1 MNEKSS
7 YTPAPEVPP
16 QVMPRLVAV
25 VEVLAGLKTVSE
37 AARSLQLS
45 RNHFQ
50 TILHRGVLAL
60 VQSVTVK
67 SGGRPATA
75 PQLTALQKELKKLK
89 RENAHLKKRVDS
101 TDRLLEV
108 AGGLLHG
115 RIRPS
120 GRQRR
125 ARKSSTASNRHED
138 SDPEAQRRRLLAGI
152 EEMRRL
158 GLSAQVAASIA
169 GVDASTVWRWRMC
182 ASQSGPRQRRPVHRT
197 GMFIPATAATRA
209 EALVRRLHGLIG
221 ADAIRHSVAELSRRA
236 AAHVKAQTL
245 TAMEHERKASLVRVT
260 ITQPG
265 VLRGM
270 DAMHGR
276 SAEGRFYALIG
287 ADGTI
292 PYRTSAIAGGSYDTS
307 LVAHALRVDF
317 ETHGAP
323 LVIRMDR
330 ASAHHA
336 PQIDRL
342 LKEYGV
348 LLLHG
353 PPRHPGFYGQLER
366 QNRDHRAW
374 FEALTGVPSAQ
385 IGSCLREMLEAVN
398 SLWRRRSLGWLT
410 PADLWNA
417 RPRLL
422 VDRDAFRQ
430 EVREREL
437 QLARILYHRGSPA
450 DLAGRLAIEQTLT
463 RWGYLR
469 QKMGGWC

>member
-16 QVMPRLVAV
+16 EVMPRLVAV

-37 AARSLQLS
+37 AARSLDLS

-50 TILHRGVLAL
+50 TILHRGVLGL
-60 VQSVTVK
+60 VQSITVK
-67 SGGRPATA
+67 PGGRPANA
-75 PQLTALQKELKKLK
+75 PELTALHRQLKKLE
-89 RENAHLKKRVDS
+89 RENARLKKRVDS

-115 RIRPS
+115 RIRPT

-125 ARKSSTASNRHED
+125 TRKSSTGSNRHED
-138 SDPEAQRRRLLAGI
+138 SDPEAQRQHILAGV
-152 EEMRRL
+152 EQMRRL
-158 GLSAQVAASIA
+158 GLTAEIAASIA
-169 GVDASTVWRWRMC
+169 GLDASTLRRWRMRT
-182 ASQSGPRQRRPVHRT
+182 SQSVLRQRPAHRL
-197 GMFIPATAATRA
+197 GMFIPTTAAKRA
-209 EALVRRLHGLIG
+209 ETLVRSLHGLIG
-221 ADAIRHSVAELSRRA
+221 AEAIHRSVAELSRRA

-245 TAMEHERKASLVRVT
+245 IAMERERKAALVQVR

-270 DAMHGR
+270 DAMYGR

-287 ADGTI
+287 ADGSI
-292 PYRTSAIAGGSYDTS
+292 PYRTSVVAAARYDTP

-323 LVIRMDR
+323 LVMRMDR
-330 ASAHHA
+330 ASVHDA

-342 LKEYGV
+342 LEEYGV

-353 PPRHPGFYGQLER
+353 PPRYPGYYGQLER
-366 QNRDHRAW
+366 QNRDHRVL
-374 FEALTGVPSAQ
+374 FGALMSLPSAQ
-385 IGSCLREMLEAVN
+385 IPSCLREMLEAVN
-398 SLWRRRSLGWLT
+398 TLWRRRSLQWHT
-410 PADLWNA
+410 AAELWNA
-417 RPRLL
+417 RPRPL
-422 VDRDAFRQ
+422 VDRVAFRQ
-430 EVREREL
+430 EVHEHEL
-437 QLARILYHRGSPA
+437 RLARILTHRGTTA

>member
-25 VEVLAGLKTVSE
+25 VQVLAGLKTVSE

-60 VQSVTVK
+60 VQSLTVK
-67 SGGRPATA
+67 SGGRPAAA

-115 RIRPS
+115 RIRPT

-125 ARKSSTASNRHED
+125 TRKSSAGSSRHED
-138 SDPEAQRRRLLAGI
+138 SDPEAQRQRLLAGV
-152 EEMRRL
+152 EQMRRL
-158 GLSAQVAASIA
+158 GLTAEVAASIA
-169 GVDASTVWRWRMC
+169 GVDASTLRRWRMRRT
-182 ASQSGPRQRRPVHRT
+182 QSALPHRLRHRT
-197 GMFIPATAATRA
+197 GMIILATAAKQA
-209 EALVRRLHGLIG
+209 EALIRRLHGLIG

-245 TAMEHERKASLVRVT
+245 IAMERERKASLVRVR

-270 DAMHGR
+270 DAMYGR
-276 SAEGRFYALIG
+276 SEAGRFYALIG
-287 ADGTI
+287 ADGAI
-292 PYRTSAIAGGSYDTS
+292 PYRTSLLAGARYDS
-307 LVAHALRVDF
+307 ALVAHALRVDF

-323 LVIRMDR
+323 LVMRMDR
-330 ASAHHA
+330 AGVHDA
-336 PQIDRL
+336 PPIHSL
-342 LKEYGV
+342 LEEHGV

-374 FEALTGVPSAQ
+374 FEVLTRLPAVQ
-385 IGSCLREMLEAVN
+385 IESYLREMLEAVN
-398 SLWRRRSLGWLT
+398 TIWPRRSLGWHT
-410 PADLWNA
+410 AAELWNA
-417 RPRLL
+417 RPRPLL
-422 VDRDAFRQ
+422 DRNAFRL

-437 QLARILYHRGSPA
+437 RLARILTHRGLSA
-450 DLAGRLAIEQTLT
+450 DPAGRLAIEQTLT

>member
-7 YTPAPEVPP
+7 YTRAPEVPP

-37 AARSLQLS
+37 AARSLDLS

-60 VQSVTVK
+60 VRSITVK
-67 SGGRPATA
+67 AGGRPATA
-75 PQLTALQKELKKLK
+75 PELTALQKELKKLK

-115 RIRPS
+115 RIRPT

-125 ARKSSTASNRHED
+125 TRKSSAGSSRHED
-138 SDPEAQRRRLLAGI
+138 SDPEAQRQHVLVGV
-152 EEMRRL
+152 EQMRRL
-158 GLSAQVAASIA
+158 GLTAEVAASVA
-169 GVDASTVWRWRMC
+169 GVNVSTLRRWRLRKT
-182 ASQSGPRQRRPVHRT
+182 QSVPRQRPVRRT
-197 GMFIPATAATRA
+197 GMLIAAEAANRA
-209 EALVRRLHGLIG
+209 EALVRRLNGLIG
-221 ADAIRHSVAELSRRA
+221 AEAIRQSVTELSRRA

-245 TAMEHERKASLVRVT
+245 TAMERERRASLVRVT
-260 ITQPG
+260 VTQPG

-270 DAMHGR
+270 DAMYGR
-276 SAEGRFYALIG
+276 SADGRFYALIG
-287 ADGTI
+287 ADGAI
-292 PYRTSAIAGGSYDTS
+292 PYRTSATVGASYDTP
-307 LVAHALRVDF
+307 LVAHALRIDF
-317 ETHGAP
+317 EAHGAP
-323 LVIRMDR
+323 LVVRMDR
-330 ASAHHA
+330 ASVHDA
-336 PQIDRL
+336 PPIDSL

-353 PPRHPGFYGQLER
+353 PPHHPGFYGQLER
-366 QNRDHRAW
+366 QNRDHRVW
-374 FEALTGVPSAQ
+374 FETLTGRPSAE
-385 IGSCLREMLEAVN
+385 IGLCLRQMLEAVN
-398 SLWRRRSLGWLT
+398 TLWRKRSLGWHT
-410 PADLWNA
+410 AAELWNT

-422 VDRDAFRQ
+422 VDRNTFRQ
-430 EVREREL
+430 EVHEREL
-437 QLARILYHRGSPA
+437 RLARILTHRGLSA
-450 DLAGRLAIEQTLT
+450 NLAGRLAIEQTLT

>member
-7 YTPAPEVPP
+7 YTPAPQVPP
-16 QVMPRLVAV
+16 EVMPRLVAV

-37 AARSLQLS
+37 AARSLDLS

-60 VQSVTVK
+60 VQSITLK
-67 SGGRPATA
+67 PGGRPANA
-75 PQLTALQKELKKLK
+75 REVTALQRELKKLNG
-89 RENAHLKKRVDS
+89 ENARLKRRVDS

-125 ARKSSTASNRHED
+125 TRKSSTGSNRHED
-138 SDPEAQRRRLLAGI
+138 SDPEAQRQRTLAGV
-152 EEMRRL
+152 EQMRHL
-158 GLSAQVAASIA
+158 GLTAEVAASIA
-169 GVDASTVWRWRMC
+169 GVDASTVRRWRSRSAQPRRRAVRSGMC
-182 ASQSGPRQRRPVHRT
+182 
-197 GMFIPATAATRA
+197 IPACAANRA
-209 EALVRRLHGLIG
+209 ETLVRHLHGLIG
-221 ADAIRHSVAELSRRA
+221 ADAIRQSITELSRRA

-245 TAMEHERKASLVRVT
+245 TAMERERKAALVRVT

-276 SAEGRFYALIG
+276 STEGRFYALIG
-287 ADGTI
+287 ADGAI
-292 PYRTSAIAGGSYDTS
+292 PYRTSVAVGVCYDTA
-307 LVAHALRVDF
+307 LVAHALRTDF
-317 ETHGAP
+317 EDHGAP
-323 LVIRMDR
+323 LVMRMDR
-330 ASAHHA
+330 ASAHVA
-336 PQIDRL
+336 PQIDDL
-342 LKEYGV
+342 LEEYGV

-353 PPRHPGFYGQLER
+353 PPRYPGFYGQLER

-374 FEALTGVPSAQ
+374 FEALTKLSSAE
-385 IGSCLREMLEAVN
+385 IAMHLRQMLEAVN
-398 SLWRRRSLGWLT
+398 ALWRRRSLKWHT
-410 PADLWNA
+410 AAELWNA

-422 VDRDAFRQ
+422 VDRNAFRQ
-430 EVREREL
+430 EVHEREL
-437 QLARILYHRGSPA
+437 RLARILTHRGSTA